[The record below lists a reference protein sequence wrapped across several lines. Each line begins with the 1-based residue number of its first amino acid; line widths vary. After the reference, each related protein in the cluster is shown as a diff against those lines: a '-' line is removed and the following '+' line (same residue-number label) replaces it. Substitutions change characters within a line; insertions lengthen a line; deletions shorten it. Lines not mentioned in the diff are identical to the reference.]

1 LIIVITNTF
10 AVAIISVGFV
20 LLDLVGELLLLII
33 GVICLALW
41 VDMVVELLM
50 YVRGGLLGC

>member
-41 VDMVVELLM
+41 VDMVVEL
-50 YVRGGLLGC
+50 